1 MQILGANPVTPL
13 IVTGKGL
20 GGSIASLFT
29 ISLLDKIGSTKNR
42 PLCVTFGSPLVG
54 DKKLQQAISRSS
66 NWNSCFIHV
75 VSCNDPL
82 PRLFVTN
89 YMPFG
94 TFLFCSESDSTCFE
108 NPTSNLEII
117 ATLSK
122 MHGQNQGF
130 KLDEYGSIVENLKR
144 KAFFKDVSTPAGD
157 KNHSDSLVI
166 GISLQLQA
174 LGLTPKILV
183 CEYLLSFSWIVRII

>member
-1 MQILGANPVTPL
+1 MQILGADPVTPL

-29 ISLLDKIGSTKNR
+29 ISLLDNIGSSKNR

-94 TFLFCSESDSTCFE
+94 TFLFCSDSDSTCFE
-108 NPTSNLEII
+108 NPESNLEII
-117 ATLSK
+117 VTLSK

-130 KLDEYGSIVENLKR
+130 KLDDYGNIVDNLRR

-157 KNHSDSLVI
+157 GTHSDSLVI
-166 GISLQLQA
+166 GISLQFQA
-174 LGLTPKILV
+174 LGLTPNILV
-183 CEYLLSFSWIVRII
+183 CKYPLAFA